1 MAEKIKHKWRKIITA
16 VTLIALGILI
26 FATWDEI
33 RESISNLG
41 RVEGSFLLLAVIFKL
56 ATFHT
61 YTKMYQGLYKI
72 LDKKINYIPMLKAVL
87 ELNFVN
93 NVFPSGGV
101 TGFSYFG
108 IRMKKL
114 NLRAS
119 TSTLIQILRF
129 AIIFVTFIVMIF
141 IALFMLA
148 LFSEVNNLT
157 ILFTNT
163 FSILLMVGIF
173 LGIYIIGSR
182 SRIDNFFTFLTK
194 VLNKIIQIIR
204 PKQPETINIKKAR
217 VGFIHLH
224 ENYLKLRKRYKDL
237 LRPGVS
243 ALISNILEVA
253 TLYTVFLAF
262 GETLNPGAVIIAYAV
277 ANFAGLV
284 SVLPG
289 GVGIYE
295 ALMTAVL
302 ATAGV
307 SPAVS
312 IPAIIMYRILTMAIQ
327 LPVGY
332 YFYHKFIN
340 EEGVTSDEISRQ

>member
-1 MAEKIKHKWRKIITA
+1 MAEKIKHKWRKLVTVITLLALA
-16 VTLIALGILI
+16 VLIYAIR
-26 FATWDEI
+26 DEI
-33 RESISNLG
+33 AGSISNLG
-41 RVEGSFLLLAVIFKL
+41 RVQASFLLLAIIFKVG
-56 ATFHT
+56 TFHT
-61 YTKMYQGLYKI
+61 YTKMYMALYKI
-72 LDKKINYIPMLKAVL
+72 LDKRIRYKPMLKAAL

-108 IRMKKL
+108 IRMKKHHI
-114 NLRAS
+114 RAS
-119 TSTLIQILRF
+119 TSTLVQILRF
-129 AIIFVTFIVMIF
+129 AIVFITFMLMIF
-141 IALFMLA
+141 TGLFVLA

-163 FSILLMVGIF
+163 LSLLLTAGIF

-182 SRIDNFFTFLTK
+182 NRIDNFFTFITRI
-194 VLNKIIQIIR
+194 LNKIIQVIR
-204 PKQPETINIKKAR
+204 PKYPETINIRKAR
-217 VGFIHLH
+217 VGFINLH
-224 ENYLKLRKRYKDL
+224 ENYLELRRRYREL
-237 LRPGVS
+237 LRPGAY
-243 ALISNILEVA
+243 ALTSNILEVA

-327 LPVGY
+327 LPIGY
-332 YFYHKFIN
+332 YFYHKFVN
-340 EEGVTSDEISRQ
+340 EEGVSSDAVTR

>member
-1 MAEKIKHKWRKIITA
+1 MAEKIKRKWRKVVTA
-16 VTLIALGILI
+16 VTLLALAALIYATRNEIA
-26 FATWDEI
+26 D
-33 RESISNLG
+33 SISNLG
-41 RVEGSFLLLAVIFKL
+41 NVSSSFLILAIICKVV
-56 ATFHT
+56 TFHT
-61 YTKMYQGLYKI
+61 YTKMYQSLFQILGKKLSYK
-72 LDKKINYIPMLKAVL
+72 PMLKVSL

-114 NLRAS
+114 HLRAS
-119 TSTLIQILRF
+119 TSTLVQILRF
-129 AIIFVTFIVMIF
+129 GIIFVTFMLMVF
-141 IALFMLA
+141 IGLFVLA

-163 FSILLMVGIF
+163 LSVLLTVGIF
-173 LGIYIIGSR
+173 LSIYIIGSR
-182 SRIDNFFTFLTK
+182 SRIDNSFTFLTR
-194 VLNKIIQIIR
+194 VLNKIIQVIR
-204 PKQPETINIKKAR
+204 PKHPETINIRKAR
-217 VGFIHLH
+217 AGFINLH
-224 ENYLKLRKRYKDL
+224 ENYLELRRKYKQL
-237 LRPGVS
+237 IRPGLY
-243 ALISNILEVA
+243 ALVSNIFEVA
-253 TLYTVFLAF
+253 ALYSVFLAF
-262 GETLNPGAVIIAYAV
+262 GQSLNPGAVIIAYAV

-302 ATAGV
+302 ATTGV

-312 IPAIIMYRILTMAIQ
+312 IPAIIMYRIIAMLIQ

-332 YFYHKFIN
+332 YFYHKFVN
-340 EEGVTSDEISRQ
+340 EEGMADAVNR

>member
-1 MAEKIKHKWRKIITA
+1 MAEKIKSKWRKIVTGLTLLALA
-16 VTLIALGILI
+16 VLVY
-26 FATWDEI
+26 ATRDEI
-33 RESISNLG
+33 SDSISNLS
-41 RVEGSFLLLAVIFKL
+41 RVSLTFVFLAAALKI

-61 YTKMYQGLYKI
+61 YTKMYQEIFKI
-72 LDKKINYIPMLKAVL
+72 MDKKIKYRPMLKVFL

-114 NLRAS
+114 HLRAS
-119 TSTLIQILRF
+119 TSTLVQILRF
-129 AIIFVTFIVMIF
+129 AIIFVTFMIMIF
-141 IALFMLA
+141 GGLFILA
-148 LFSEVNNLT
+148 LFSGVNNLT

-163 FSILLMVGIF
+163 LSVLLTVGIF
-173 LGIYIIGSR
+173 LSIYIIGSR
-182 SRIDNFFTFLTK
+182 SRIDSFFTFLTK
-194 VLNKIIQIIR
+194 ILNKIIQIIR
-204 PKQPETINIKKAR
+204 PNHPETINIKKAR
-217 VGFIHLH
+217 VGFINLH
-224 ENYLKLRKRYKDL
+224 ENYLELRRKYKQL
-237 LRPGVS
+237 VRPGIY
-243 ALISNILEVA
+243 ALISNLFEVA
-253 TLYTVFLAF
+253 TLYCVFLAF
-262 GETLNPGAVIIAYAV
+262 DQTLNPGAVIIAYAV

-312 IPAIIMYRILTMAIQ
+312 IPVIIMYRILTMAIQ
-327 LPVGY
+327 LPIGY
-332 YFYHKFIN
+332 YFYHKFVN
-340 EEGVTSDEISRQ
+340 EEGKPDAADR